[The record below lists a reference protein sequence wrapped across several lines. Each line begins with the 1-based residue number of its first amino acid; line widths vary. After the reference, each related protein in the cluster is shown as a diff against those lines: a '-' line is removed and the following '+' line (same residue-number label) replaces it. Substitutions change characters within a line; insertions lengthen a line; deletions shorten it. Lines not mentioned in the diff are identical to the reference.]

1 MVGRRLITY
10 TTASV
15 LWLQMNLFP
24 LVQLRLM
31 NSELVVEDVVKDR
44 SMKVRFLQFCCQA
57 TVHQISPLQVFRER
71 CWKAYK
77 PPDL

>member
-1 MVGRRLITY
+1 M
-10 TTASV
+10 SV
-15 LWLQMNLFP
+15 LWLEIQNCVFA

-31 NSELVVEDVVKDR
+31 NSELAVEDVVRDR
-44 SMKVRFLQFCCQA
+44 SMKVGLVQSLHTLTKLLFNNY
-57 TVHQISPLQVFRER
+57 SLQVFRER

>member
-1 MVGRRLITY
+1 
-10 TTASV
+10 
-15 LWLQMNLFP
+15 MNVFP
-24 LVQLRLM
+24 FVQLRLM

-44 SMKVRFLQFCCQA
+44 SIKVRLLQSECVLLHLLNYC
-57 TVHQISPLQVFRER
+57 SPNLSSLQVFRER

>member
-1 MVGRRLITY
+1 
-10 TTASV
+10 
-15 LWLQMNLFP
+15 MNVFP
-24 LVQLRLM
+24 FVQLRLM

-44 SMKVRFLQFCCQA
+44 SIKVRLLQSECVLLHLLNYC
-57 TVHQISPLQVFRER
+57 SSNLSSLQVFRER